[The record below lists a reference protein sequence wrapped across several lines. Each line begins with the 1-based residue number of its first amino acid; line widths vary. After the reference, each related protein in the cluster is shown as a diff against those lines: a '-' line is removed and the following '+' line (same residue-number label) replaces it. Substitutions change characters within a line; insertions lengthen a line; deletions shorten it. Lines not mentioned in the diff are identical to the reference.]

1 MLVPCASGIN
11 MAKKKGGGN
20 ARRNNNN
27 NKEKAVN
34 NRAADGANN
43 EGEDMEEAGD
53 YAYQKELADKAAKY
67 EYVNYPSSN
76 ITTLCIQYINDNDK
90 HNY

>member
-1 MLVPCASGIN
+1 

-20 ARRNNNN
+20 ARRNNNNNN

-43 EGEDMEEAGD
+43 EGDEDMEEAGD

-76 ITTLCIQYINDNDK
+76 ITTLCIHYINDNDK